1 MLKEITF
8 SACDFVA
15 IGLPGVD
22 SFCIENLHSQL
33 SSITCSKNHEAS
45 GDNVRILLQFAK
57 DFCPPPS
64 ELRLL
69 K

>member
-1 MLKEITF
+1 MLKEIAF

-45 GDNVRILLQFAK
+45 RDNVRLLLAI
-57 DFCPPPS
+57 
-64 ELRLL
+64 R
-69 K
+69 